1 MQNQNKLHFIDRRIG
16 EKYYPI
22 FDSRLDEIKY
32 NRVRLGHTRFT
43 NKFMP
48 AGEEPPICIICDKQ
62 ITIKHI
68 FTDCKFHEEARK
80 RFFGKYYNNIKVILN
95 RNSTKMVSK
104 VILFLKYSQL

>member
-1 MQNQNKLHFIDRRIG
+1 MQNQNKRHFIDGKIG

-22 FDSRLDEIKY
+22 FVQIKY

-62 ITIKHI
+62 TTLNIFLQIANFTKRLGKDYSENIIIT
-68 FTDCKFHEEARK
+68 
-80 RFFGKYYNNIKVILN
+80 
-95 RNSTKMVSK
+95 
-104 VILFLKYSQL
+104 